1 MELLEDSCKFKV
13 TADTQ
18 EAALKARQ
26 MLEYAEV
33 SSQVPRSLVGK
44 VNIVE
49 SWFFRQLSVY
59 YLSNNYQNLQKC
71 LDGIEP
77 QIKTIQLQGLKLHF
91 HTVTK
96 YIPVLVLVLLYL
108 YVLLYLKTL
117 SGTRKVQIIINRPII
132 SEL

>member
-49 SWFFRQLSVY
+49 LCFFLQLSVY
-59 YLSNNYQNLQKC
+59 LYRLYFRNK
-71 LDGIEP
+71 
-77 QIKTIQLQGLKLHF
+77 KTVF
-91 HTVTK
+91 
-96 YIPVLVLVLLYL
+96 
-108 YVLLYLKTL
+108 
-117 SGTRKVQIIINRPII
+117 
-132 SEL
+132 

>member
-44 VNIVE
+44 VNIVALC
-49 SWFFRQLSVY
+49 SFSATVSLSFKP
-59 YLSNNYQNLQKC
+59 L
-71 LDGIEP
+71 
-77 QIKTIQLQGLKLHF
+77 
-91 HTVTK
+91 
-96 YIPVLVLVLLYL
+96 
-108 YVLLYLKTL
+108 
-117 SGTRKVQIIINRPII
+117 II
-132 SEL
+132 SQ

>member
-49 SWFFRQLSVY
+49 SCFFPATVSLCYIYTVH
-59 YLSNNYQNLQKC
+59 
-71 LDGIEP
+71 IFA
-77 QIKTIQLQGLKLHF
+77 IKKLF
-91 HTVTK
+91 
-96 YIPVLVLVLLYL
+96 
-108 YVLLYLKTL
+108 
-117 SGTRKVQIIINRPII
+117 
-132 SEL
+132 SE

>member
-49 SWFFRQLSVY
+49 SCFFPAIIYTVH
-59 YLSNNYQNLQKC
+59 
-71 LDGIEP
+71 IFA
-77 QIKTIQLQGLKLHF
+77 IKKLF
-91 HTVTK
+91 
-96 YIPVLVLVLLYL
+96 
-108 YVLLYLKTL
+108 
-117 SGTRKVQIIINRPII
+117 
-132 SEL
+132 SE

>member
-33 SSQVPRSLVGK
+33 SSRVPRSLVGK

-49 SWFFRQLSVY
+49 LCSFSA
-59 YLSNNYQNLQKC
+59 
-71 LDGIEP
+71 
-77 QIKTIQLQGLKLHF
+77 TI
-91 HTVTK
+91 
-96 YIPVLVLVLLYL
+96 
-108 YVLLYLKTL
+108 
-117 SGTRKVQIIINRPII
+117 
-132 SEL
+132 

>member
-1 MELLEDSCKFKV
+1 MYESALNVGITNSSIQLFKGVVNVELLEDSCKFKV

-49 SWFFRQLSVY
+49 LCSFSATVY
-59 YLSNNYQNLQKC
+59 
-71 LDGIEP
+71 
-77 QIKTIQLQGLKLHF
+77 LH
-91 HTVTK
+91 
-96 YIPVLVLVLLYL
+96 L
-108 YVLLYLKTL
+108 
-117 SGTRKVQIIINRPII
+117 NR
-132 SEL
+132 

>member
-49 SWFFRQLSVY
+49 LCFFPATVSLFICTVY
-59 YLSNNYQNLQKC
+59 
-71 LDGIEP
+71 IFA
-77 QIKTIQLQGLKLHF
+77 IKKLF
-91 HTVTK
+91 
-96 YIPVLVLVLLYL
+96 
-108 YVLLYLKTL
+108 
-117 SGTRKVQIIINRPII
+117 
-132 SEL
+132 SE

>member
-49 SWFFRQLSVY
+49 SCFFLQLSVY
-59 YLSNNYQNLQKC
+59 IYTVH
-71 LDGIEP
+71 IFA
-77 QIKTIQLQGLKLHF
+77 IKKLF
-91 HTVTK
+91 
-96 YIPVLVLVLLYL
+96 
-108 YVLLYLKTL
+108 
-117 SGTRKVQIIINRPII
+117 
-132 SEL
+132 SE

>member
-44 VNIVE
+44 VNIVQ
-49 SWFFRQLSVY
+49 SCFFLQLSVY
-59 YLSNNYQNLQKC
+59 SFVPFIFSQ
-71 LDGIEP
+71 
-77 QIKTIQLQGLKLHF
+77 
-91 HTVTK
+91 
-96 YIPVLVLVLLYL
+96 
-108 YVLLYLKTL
+108 
-117 SGTRKVQIIINRPII
+117 
-132 SEL
+132 

>member
-1 MELLEDSCKFKV
+1 VELLEDSCKFKV

-49 SWFFRQLSVY
+49 SCFF
-59 YLSNNYQNLQKC
+59 
-71 LDGIEP
+71 P
-77 QIKTIQLQGLKLHF
+77 A
-91 HTVTK
+91 TVS
-96 YIPVLVLVLLYL
+96 LYL
-108 YVLLYLKTL
+108 YRSYFRNKKTVL
-117 SGTRKVQIIINRPII
+117 
-132 SEL
+132 

>member
-49 SWFFRQLSVY
+49 SCFFLQLSVY
-59 YLSNNYQNLQKC
+59 
-71 LDGIEP
+71 
-77 QIKTIQLQGLKLHF
+77 
-91 HTVTK
+91 TK
-96 YIPVLVLVLLYL
+96 HQFIF
-108 YVLLYLKTL
+108 
-117 SGTRKVQIIINRPII
+117 SQ
-132 SEL
+132 

>member
-49 SWFFRQLSVY
+49 LCFFSA
-59 YLSNNYQNLQKC
+59 
-71 LDGIEP
+71 
-77 QIKTIQLQGLKLHF
+77 
-91 HTVTK
+91 TV
-96 YIPVLVLVLLYL
+96 
-108 YVLLYLKTL
+108 
-117 SGTRKVQIIINRPII
+117 S
-132 SEL
+132 

>member
-49 SWFFRQLSVY
+49 LCFFLQLSVICTVY
-59 YLSNNYQNLQKC
+59 
-71 LDGIEP
+71 IFA
-77 QIKTIQLQGLKLHF
+77 IKKLF
-91 HTVTK
+91 
-96 YIPVLVLVLLYL
+96 
-108 YVLLYLKTL
+108 
-117 SGTRKVQIIINRPII
+117 
-132 SEL
+132 SE

>member
-49 SWFFRQLSVY
+49 SCFF
-59 YLSNNYQNLQKC
+59 
-71 LDGIEP
+71 P
-77 QIKTIQLQGLKLHF
+77 A
-91 HTVTK
+91 TVS
-96 YIPVLVLVLLYL
+96 LCYL
-108 YVLLYLKTL
+108 YRAYFRNKKT
-117 SGTRKVQIIINRPII
+117 VF
-132 SEL
+132 

>member
-49 SWFFRQLSVY
+49 SWYF
-59 YLSNNYQNLQKC
+59 
-71 LDGIEP
+71 
-77 QIKTIQLQGLKLHF
+77 
-91 HTVTK
+91 
-96 YIPVLVLVLLYL
+96 
-108 YVLLYLKTL
+108 
-117 SGTRKVQIIINRPII
+117 SGNCQIIFIPFIF
-132 SEL
+132 SQ

>member
-49 SWFFRQLSVY
+49 LCFFLQLSVY
-59 YLSNNYQNLQKC
+59 HLYRLYFRNK
-71 LDGIEP
+71 
-77 QIKTIQLQGLKLHF
+77 KTVF
-91 HTVTK
+91 
-96 YIPVLVLVLLYL
+96 
-108 YVLLYLKTL
+108 
-117 SGTRKVQIIINRPII
+117 
-132 SEL
+132 